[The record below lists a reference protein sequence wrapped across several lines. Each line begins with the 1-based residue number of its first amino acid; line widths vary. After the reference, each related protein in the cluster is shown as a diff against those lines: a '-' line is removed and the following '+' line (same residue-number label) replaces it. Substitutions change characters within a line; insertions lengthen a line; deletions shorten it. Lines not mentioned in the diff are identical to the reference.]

1 MSVSH
6 TPKHSVDTHQHLWVM
21 SERKYDWLIP
31 EYGVIYNDFRPEDVA
46 ADVRLAGIT
55 GTVLVQAADTYDDT
69 FYMLSVAAENPRIL
83 GVVGW
88 LPFDRPTEAETA
100 INLFAKSKLIKGFR
114 NLSHNYEDPRWILR
128 PEVHKTLAVMASRGF
143 TLDMVSVNSDH
154 NLAILEL
161 AKRHGGL
168 KIVIDHMAKPPIAD
182 KGWEPWA
189 GELAALGAQPNVH
202 CKISGLN
209 TASAPNFTFNDWQPY
224 VDHVVDCF
232 GSKRVM
238 LGSDWPVSLLNGDFA
253 GVWQAQRA
261 VIAGLSASEQ
271 DDIYFRSAAEF
282 YSLDLV

>member
-1 MSVSH
+1 MTVAH
-6 TPKHSVDTHQHLWVM
+6 TPKHSVDTHQHLWVI

-46 ADVRLAGIT
+46 EHVSSAGIT

-69 FYMLSVAAENPRIL
+69 FYMLSVAAANPKIL

-100 INLFAKSKLIKGFR
+100 MNLFAESNVIKGFR
-114 NLSHNYEDPRWILR
+114 NLTHNYEDPRWILR
-128 PEVHKTLAVMASRGF
+128 AEVQQTLQVMGSRGF
-143 TLDMVSVNSDH
+143 TLDMVSINGDH
-154 NLAILEL
+154 NQAILEL
-161 AKRHGGL
+161 AEQNVEL
-168 KIVIDHMAKPPIAD
+168 KIVIDHMAKPPIAE

-189 GELAALGAQPNVH
+189 GELAALSEKPNVF

-209 TASAPNFTFNDWQPY
+209 TASASDFTYRDWQDY
-224 VDHVVDCF
+224 VNHIVDCF
-232 GSKRVM
+232 GSQRVM

-253 GVWQAQRA
+253 GVWQAQRD
-261 VIAGLSASEQ
+261 VIAGLSASAQ

-282 YSLDLV
+282 YSLDLS